1 MNACS
6 CLFVVIFPVSRRLQ
20 HEFVVPDVALQATV
34 GLWAVVGHGVWDVRR
49 WDTLT
54 LAVCRLASA

>member
-1 MNACS
+1 M
-6 CLFVVIFPVSRRLQ
+6 IFPVSRRLQ
-20 HEFVVPDVALQATV
+20 HEFIVPDVALQATV
-34 GLWAVVGHGVWDVRR
+34 GLWAVVGHGMWDVRQ